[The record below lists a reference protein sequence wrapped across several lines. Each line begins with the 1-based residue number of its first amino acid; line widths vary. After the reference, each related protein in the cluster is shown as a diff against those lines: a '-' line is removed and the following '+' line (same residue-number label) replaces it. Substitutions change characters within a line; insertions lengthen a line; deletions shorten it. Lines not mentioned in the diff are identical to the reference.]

1 MKKTLYYKV
10 KKERGYKLTDSMDD
24 PKNGEIVFYTTN
36 DGNINIGVLF
46 SGETVWL
53 TQAQMVELFQ
63 TSKQNI
69 SLHINNIFNEGELN
83 QESVVKEYLTTASD
97 GKNYKTKYYNLDVI
111 ISVGYRVKSP
121 AGTQF
126 RMWATKTLREFIIK
140 GFVLDDQRLK
150 NGTHFGK
157 DYFDELLER
166 IREIRASERRF
177 YQKITDIYA
186 QCSIDYDKN
195 SDITKRFY
203 STVQNKLHWAITGHT
218 AAEIIVDRVDSNKPN
233 MGLTTWKNAPEG
245 KIIKSDVSV
254 AKNYLTEKEISALNR
269 IVNMYLDYAENQA
282 SRQKTMAM
290 QDWTEKLDAFL
301 TFNEYEIL
309 SNAGRISTEI
319 AKQLAESEY
328 VKYWGEQ
335 DKIYESDFDKEVKK
349 YLKKPSRKKD
359 N

>member
-1 MKKTLYYKV
+1 M
-10 KKERGYKLTDSMDD
+10 TDSME
-24 PKNGEIVFYTTN
+24 PKNGEILFYTNN

-46 SGETVWL
+46 YGETVWL
-53 TQAQMVELFQ
+53 TQAQMVELFE
-63 TSKQNI
+63 TTKQNI

-97 GKNYKTKYYNLDVI
+97 GKNYKTKYYNLDVV

-177 YQKITDIYA
+177 YQKITVIYA
-186 QCSIDYDKN
+186 QCSIDYDRN

-245 KIIKSDVSV
+245 RIIKSDVSV

-282 SRQKTMAM
+282 SRQKAMAM
-290 QDWTEKLDAFL
+290 KDWTEKLDAFL

-309 SNAGRISTEI
+309 SNAGRISSEI

-335 DKIYESDFDKEVKK
+335 DKIYESDFDKELKK
-349 YLKKPSRKKD
+349 YLKKPSSKKD
-359 N
+359 S